1 MLPRA
6 VLLVGHVGDFSRFR
20 LIDRIVNLAAISL
33 LFFGRRRLAVMA
45 AIDCTLVLPVVLKM
59 ALLACF
65 WVIMV
70 SLVIIIIIIIVAL
83 TMMRIV
89 IVVFSRHELDMMLLM
104 FTLLVPLVGL
114 PLSVRIRLLVVIVLF
129 LVSMKFLIAAPSK
142 LSFSMAVG

>member
-70 SLVIIIIIIIVAL
+70 SLVIIIIIIVAL

-89 IVVFSRHELDMMLLM
+89 IVMFSRHELDMMLLM

>member
-70 SLVIIIIIIIVAL
+70 SLVLIIIIIVAL
-83 TMMRIV
+83 TIMRIV
-89 IVVFSRHELDMMLLM
+89 IVMFSRHELDMMLLM

>member
-70 SLVIIIIIIIVAL
+70 SLVIIIIIVAL

-89 IVVFSRHELDMMLLM
+89 IVMFSRHELDMMLLM

>member
-33 LFFGRRRLAVMA
+33 LFFGRRRLAVMS

-70 SLVIIIIIIIVAL
+70 SLVIIIIIIVAL
-83 TMMRIV
+83 TIMRIV
-89 IVVFSRHELDMMLLM
+89 IVMFSRHELDMMLLM

>member
-70 SLVIIIIIIIVAL
+70 SLVIIIIIIVAL

>member
-70 SLVIIIIIIIVAL
+70 SLVIIIIIIVAL

-89 IVVFSRHELDMMLLM
+89 IVMFSRHELDMMLLM

-129 LVSMKFLIAAPSK
+129 LVSMKFLITAPSK